1 MSEGARAYAVLAI
14 IAAAIGWVVA
24 LSSSQFVGPRREY
37 SGVYRVG
44 FEVSYF
50 VEGASEGT
58 EPPFNP
64 NTRGYLDSASLTL
77 PPEKCDR
84 SAAGYSPLRLNRGY
98 QIRFIGRR
106 KPGPSG
112 HLGMS
117 PAEYLVERVIDIRPL
132 DQDC

>member
-1 MSEGARAYAVLAI
+1 MSGARSWAVIGLIALAI
-14 IAAAIGWVVA
+14 GCAVA
-24 LSSSQFVGPRREY
+24 LSSPQFIGPRREY
-37 SGVYRVG
+37 SGVFRVG

-58 EPPFNP
+58 EPPFNR

-77 PPEKCDR
+77 PPERCGR
-84 SAAGYSPLRLNRGY
+84 SAAGYSPLRLDRGY
-98 QIRFIGRR
+98 EIRFIGRR
-106 KPGPSG
+106 KPGPAG